1 MERFFYF
8 NFMSRIMSDYKVEMI
23 NDGMQKSYV
32 HFHRFNLWNVPGF
45 CLKRRK
51 KNSLI
56 WFREFIWLVNQRA
69 SI

>member
-32 HFHRFNLWNVPGF
+32 HFHRFNLWNVRVRVFLQIIYSNLGF
-45 CLKRRK
+45 
-51 KNSLI
+51 
-56 WFREFIWLVNQRA
+56 LVRFCNDLT
-69 SI
+69 